1 VRLAIDVM
9 GGDHAPGVVLE
20 GVIAALP
27 DLGPDDQLTLVGPRA
42 IIESALRDRSIND
55 PRLVIA
61 DAPDVI
67 AMHESPVEAV
77 RLKPGSSI
85 VRMCMLASPKTP
97 PEHRLDGVLSAGN
110 TGACVA
116 AATMHMKRLPGVHR
130 PGIAVTLPT
139 FHGPIVVCDA
149 GANPEPRP
157 LHLAQY
163 GVMAETYAS
172 HVLKVKNPR
181 VAQLNIGAEEAKGTR
196 MTKLVRDLLTIAEGT
211 NYIGYIEGRD
221 LFDGAADVIVTDGFV
236 GNTILKLAE
245 GLSMSLLKGIGAA
258 VLEADPELAL
268 RMQPIAQ
275 ALKKKNDYQEY
286 GGAPLLGVNGVCIIC
301 HGSARA
307 RMIQTAIL
315 QTRSFVATGVNAEIS
330 QRLTAIAPLIE
341 PRAAAGLTAAG
352 QPAPARTLA

>member
-1 VRLAIDVM
+1 MRLAIDVM

-27 DLGPDDQLTLVGPRA
+27 DLGPDDQLTLVGPKA
-42 IIESALRDRSIND
+42 IIEDALRERSID
-55 PRLVIA
+55 DARIVIEH
-61 DAPDVI
+61 APEVI
-67 AMHESPVEAV
+67 EMHDSPVDAV
-77 RLKPGSSI
+77 RQKPNSTI

-97 PEHRLDGVLSAGN
+97 AEHRLDGVLSAGN
-110 TGACVA
+110 TGAIVA

-163 GVMAETYAS
+163 GVMAETYSS
-172 HVLKVKNPR
+172 HVLGIKSPR
-181 VAQLNIGAEEAKGTR
+181 VAQLNIGAEEAKGTK

-245 GLSMSLLKGIGAA
+245 GLSMSLLKGIGEA
-258 VLEADPELAL
+258 VLKADPELAMRL
-268 RMQPIAQ
+268 QPVVMD
-275 ALKKKNDYQEY
+275 LKKQNDYQEY

-301 HGSARA
+301 HGSSKPRT
-307 RMIQTAIL
+307 IQTSIL
-315 QTRSFVATGVNAEIS
+315 QTRDFVETGVNAKIS

-341 PRAAAGLTAAG
+341 PKAAANQSA
-352 QPAPARTLA
+352 QVRTMA

>member
-1 VRLAIDVM
+1 MRLAIDVM
-9 GGDHAPGVVLE
+9 GGDHAPGAVLE

-27 DLGPDDQLTLVGPRA
+27 DLNPDDQLTLVGPRA
-42 IIESALRDRSIND
+42 IIADALRERSIDD
-55 PRLVIA
+55 PRLVIE

-67 AMHESPVEAV
+67 EMHDSPVEAV
-77 RLKPGSSI
+77 RAKPDSSI

-97 PEHRLDGVLSAGN
+97 EAQRLDGVLSAGN

-116 AATMHMKRLPGVHR
+116 AATMHMKRLAGVHR

-163 GVMAETYAS
+163 GVMAETYSS
-172 HVLKVKNPR
+172 HVLGVESPR
-181 VAQLNIGAEEAKGTR
+181 VAQLNIGAEEAKGTK

-245 GLSMSLLKGIGAA
+245 GLSMSLLKGIGEAA
-258 VLEADPELAL
+258 LKADPELARRL
-268 RMQPIAQ
+268 GPIVYE
-275 ALKKKNDYQEY
+275 LKKKNDYQEY

-301 HGSARA
+301 HGSAKP
-307 RMIQTAIL
+307 RMIQTSIL
-315 QTRSFVATGVNAEIS
+315 QTRDFVETGVNAEIS
-330 QRLTAIAPLIE
+330 QRLMEIAPLIE
-341 PRAAAGLTAAG
+341 PKAAANQSA
-352 QPAPARTLA
+352 QVRTMA